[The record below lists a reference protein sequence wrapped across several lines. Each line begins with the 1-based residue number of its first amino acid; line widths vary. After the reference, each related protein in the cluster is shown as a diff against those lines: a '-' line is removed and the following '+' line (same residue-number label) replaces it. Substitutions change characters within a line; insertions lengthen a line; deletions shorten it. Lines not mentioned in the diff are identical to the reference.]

1 MLEAHA
7 REVHRD
13 LRAADAV
20 MAYDD
25 RLAIGIQ
32 LGQARWNITHRNV
45 ARTGK
50 RGKRNFERFAHVK
63 DEDALASIE
72 TSLERRRFDC
82 ANIRHHATRK
92 RAALLFDV
100 VRKQF
105 DLREH
110 RQLGARNRK
119 SERVG
124 LTRQDR
130 FEMRLLVQN
139 FLNVL
144 VVSQARRLVVVE
156 ALAVEDFAV
165 LVLEREWQKKVV
177 Y

>member
-32 LGQARWNITHRNV
+32 LGEARRDVAHRNV

-50 RGKRNFERFAHVK
+50 GGERNFERFAHVE

-82 ANIRHHATRK
+82 ADLRHHATRA

-100 VRKQF
+100 VR
-105 DLREH
+105 
-110 RQLGARNRK
+110 
-119 SERVG
+119 
-124 LTRQDR
+124 
-130 FEMRLLVQN
+130 
-139 FLNVL
+139 
-144 VVSQARRLVVVE
+144 
-156 ALAVEDFAV
+156 
-165 LVLEREWQKKVV
+165 
-177 Y
+177 